1 MASPFDYEHADPW
14 ADDFVDVDS
23 INAHVTD
30 HLVARVEAVR
40 VAAPRGSQE
49 LRSSSTLI
57 LGPAGSGKTHLFARL
72 RKKCGERAAFVLV
85 RPEVG
90 VVPTARQM
98 LAHVVDALQKH
109 VLGTDKRQ
117 IDVVVGALLAALDG
131 SERWPL
137 VALDDLRASADRE
150 ERVDQVLERLEEIHE
165 DIAGCSSYLRRLLL
179 LPFAIRQERHAL
191 LQFLSGR
198 EPEEGQLRRLKLTRG
213 LSDEDVVPSLR
224 ALAIVAAFGAPVVI
238 LFDQLENL
246 VGDEGERIHAHARLY
261 ADLFDPPMRGLVL
274 AQMALDREWQD
285 RIRPRLGEAE
295 RTRLESN
302 MLSLALPSPEQ
313 RDALVREWG
322 RRLGPDVDAGS
333 FPFPF
338 TLAAWKEWRVRHGAT
353 PRMLLLECRERLA
366 TGGAEPVG
374 AATADEEQAALVQRL
389 EIEWGEH
396 TLRTRAVLEE
406 ATGAQRALDQ
416 WKVVSGARACL
427 GLAEGLVIAA
437 ARPPAQFSTRRA
449 DREIAFVVLQEQSG
463 TQLAKALKRCATL
476 AGTRSLRVLR
486 ESRLAIK
493 PTWKACIASRREL
506 LAQPNVAWVDLD
518 HDATNRLLTL
528 HDFLA
533 SARSGDITD
542 AVGQPIAEGVVVAW
556 ARKQVTEN
564 PVWADLFANLLS
576 DPRQAAADAPPVE
589 PVADP
594 AEVDLEVVMAA
605 LGRLHLA
612 SVDRLVRELR
622 VTVSGITQSAVM
634 STLTAAHGRIRWLG
648 RTIVCPIEVAL

>member
-1 MASPFDYEHADPW
+1 MGSPFDYEHADPW
-14 ADDFVDVDS
+14 ADDFVDVES

-30 HLVARVEAVR
+30 HLVAKVEAVR
-40 VAAPRGSQE
+40 VAALRGGQD

-90 VVPTARQM
+90 VLPTPRQM
-98 LAHVVDALQKH
+98 LAQVVDALQKH

-150 ERVDQVLERLEEIHE
+150 ERVEHVLERLEELHE
-165 DIAGCSSYLRRLLL
+165 DVAPCSSYLRRLLL
-179 LPFAIRQERHAL
+179 LPFAVRQERYAL

-198 EPEEGQLRRLKLTRG
+198 EPEEAQLRRLKLTRG
-213 LSDEDVVPSLR
+213 LADEDIVPSLR

-246 VGDEGERIHAHARLY
+246 VGDDGERIHAHARLY

-285 RIRPRLGEAE
+285 RIRPRLSEAE

-302 MLSLALPSPEQ
+302 TLSLSLPSPEQ

-322 RRLGPDVDAGS
+322 RRLGPHVDAES

-338 TLAAWKEWRVRHGAT
+338 TRAAWSEWRERPGVT

-366 TGGAEPVG
+366 IGGAEPAG
-374 AATADEEQAALVQRL
+374 ATTPEEEEAALVQRL
-389 EIEWGEH
+389 EVEWEEH
-396 TLRTRAVLEE
+396 LARTRAVLDE
-406 ATGAQRALDQ
+406 ATGAQRALDE
-416 WKVVSGARACL
+416 WKLVSGARACL
-427 GLAEGLVIAA
+427 GLAEGLVIVS
-437 ARPPAQFSTRRA
+437 ARAPAQFSTRRA
-449 DREIAFVVLQEQSG
+449 DRETAFVVLQEQNGS
-463 TQLAKALKRCATL
+463 QLAKALKKCAAV
-476 AGTRSLRVLR
+476 AGARSVRVLR
-486 ESRLAIK
+486 ESRLVIR
-493 PTWKACIASRREL
+493 PTWKACITSRRDL
-506 LAQPNVAWVDLD
+506 LALPNVAWVNLD
-518 HDATNRLLTL
+518 HDATTRLLTM

-533 SARSGDITD
+533 SARSGDLTD
-542 AVGQPIAEGVVVAW
+542 AAGRPIPEGVATAW
-556 ARKQVTEN
+556 ARKQLAEN
-564 PVWADLFANLLS
+564 PAWVELCANLLS
-576 DPRQAAADAPPVE
+576 DPRQAANAA
-589 PVADP
+589 P
-594 AEVDLEVVMAA
+594 AEVEPADEANLDVDAVLAA
-605 LGRLHLA
+605 LRRLHLA

-622 VTVSGITQSAVM
+622 TSEASATQAGVM
-634 STLTAAHGRIRWLG
+634 SALTAAHAKIRWLG
-648 RTIVCPIEVAL
+648 RTIVCLAEIAS